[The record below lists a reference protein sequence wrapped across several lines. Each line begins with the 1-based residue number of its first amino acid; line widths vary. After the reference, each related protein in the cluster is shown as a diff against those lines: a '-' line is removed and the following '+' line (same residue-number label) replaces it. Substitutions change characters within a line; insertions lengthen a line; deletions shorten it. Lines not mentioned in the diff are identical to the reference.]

1 MPSQCEVDCAV
12 DNARRM
18 EQDLQT
24 LAARAVP
31 RAQWLA
37 RMQNAVIL
45 IAFGLALII
54 AWLH

>member
-12 DNARRM
+12 DNALRM
-18 EQDLQT
+18 EQDLQD

-31 RAQWLA
+31 RTRWLA

-45 IAFGLALII
+45 IAFGLALLI

>member
-12 DNARRM
+12 DRALRM
-18 EQDLQT
+18 ESDLQA
-24 LAARAVP
+24 LSARAVP

-37 RMQNAVIL
+37 RMQNAVVL
-45 IAFGLALII
+45 IAFGLALLI

>member
-12 DNARRM
+12 DRALRM
-18 EQDLQT
+18 ESDLQA

-37 RMQNAVIL
+37 RMQNAFIL

>member
-12 DNARRM
+12 DNALRM
-18 EQDLQT
+18 ERDLQALT
-24 LAARAVP
+24 ARAAP
-31 RAQWLA
+31 RTRWLA
-37 RMQNAVIL
+37 RMQNAFIL